1 MDLRGR
7 RIDNLTEFWCLVS
20 SGGSAIWVS
29 SIIFQKPQQPLHS
42 LYSPSS
48 SKNFLILMAWSFL
61 APKWLYWYLFVVL
74 WNGSWKS
81 NFSLIFDT
89 LLSEAVDQR
98 LVLWWL
104 MAVEVVEARELAEA
118 DEVNEAAEVSKA
130 WKITT
135 EDFILMFWP
144 IFFLEIWN
152 LLRNFCG
159 LLGVHELF

>member
-1 MDLRGR
+1 
-7 RIDNLTEFWCLVS
+7 
-20 SGGSAIWVS
+20 
-29 SIIFQKPQQPLHS
+29 
-42 LYSPSS
+42 
-48 SKNFLILMAWSFL
+48 MAWSFL

-130 WKITT
+130 WKIT
-135 EDFILMFWP
+135 FWCFGQ

-159 LLGVHELF
+159 LLGVHELY